1 MNSPWCCTGKSQL
14 DGNVRPN
21 NNDSIRLLTSGPP
34 PVCSERRPLL
44 RCFPSLLVSSGTV
57 AALCPRARLNWSPH
71 PSPPGERRCAQSAVV
86 RGGGGEWGGWGGL
99 GEEPRPPKLSRQFHV
114 LPQGRAAGE
123 TRARER
129 ERDGSK
135 NGLPLPN
142 TMRGIEE
149 RE

>member
-1 MNSPWCCTGKSQL
+1 MCGPTTTTALGYSQAVL
-14 DGNVRPN
+14 RP
-21 NNDSIRLLTSGPP
+21 SAASAGPSSAVFLPSLCLRVLSQPFVLELALIGAPTPP
-34 PVCSERRPLL
+34 PLESGDARSRRWSEAEG
-44 RCFPSLLVSSGTV
+44 VSGV
-57 AALCPRARLNWSPH
+57 
-71 PSPPGERRCAQSAVV
+71 
-86 RGGGGEWGGWGGL
+86 GGGGL